1 MVIQTRINTILQQG
15 VNDGHFP
22 GAHYA
27 VVKGTERLVSGYVGN
42 KQRYPEVVPLQG
54 DEIYDVASLTKVIST
69 TTMILK
75 LIEQGRL
82 HLDTHVKEIIPWFLH
97 KEITIAHLLTHTSGL
112 PADIPKANQ
121 LKDRTD
127 VEDYIY
133 RVGLAYDVGSK
144 IVYSDIGFIL
154 LGWIIEILT
163 KQPLPKVAKEWIF
176 DPLEMNDTSY
186 TPPNDRCAP
195 TELRQDSVF
204 DGFLQGRV
212 HDEKAFALQG
222 EAGHA
227 GLFSTT
233 SDIAKFLM
241 EWLHPSNKVLST
253 KTIESLFVTRAEGMN
268 QFDRPLKRAYGFDR
282 PTPGGTAG
290 QYIDMEET
298 IVHTGFTGCNL
309 WIDRTHD
316 VAFVMLSNAVHPKRE
331 LNGIIPYRR
340 QIADAIMESIKEDTH
355 EETS

>member
-1 MVIQTRINTILQQG
+1 MVIQDRIEQILQQG
-15 VNDGHFP
+15 VIDGHFP

-27 VVKGTERLVSGYVGN
+27 VVKGTEILVKGFVGN
-42 KQRYPEVVPLQG
+42 KQLYPEIVPLQG

-69 TTMILK
+69 TTMIMK

-82 HLDTHVKEIIPWFLH
+82 QLDTCVHEVIPWFIH
-97 KEITIAHLLTHTSGL
+97 KNITIAHLLTHTSGL

-121 LKDRTD
+121 LRDRSD
-127 VEDYIY
+127 VENYIY
-133 RVGLAYDVGSK
+133 SVGLINPVGST

-154 LGWIIEILT
+154 LGWIIEMKT
-163 KQPLPKVAKEWIF
+163 KKPLPEVAKEWMF
-176 DPLEMNDTSY
+176 DPLGMTDTSY
-186 TPPNDRCAP
+186 APPKERCSP
-195 TELRQDSVF
+195 TELRQDHIYN
-204 DGFLQGRV
+204 GFLQGRV

-233 SDIAKFLM
+233 TDIALFLI
-241 EWLHPSNKVLST
+241 EWLHPTNKVLSS
-253 KTIESLFVTRAEGMN
+253 KTIDSFFVTRQEGISKYN
-268 QFDRPLKRAYGFDR
+268 NPLKRAYGFDR
-282 PTPGGTAG
+282 PTQGGTAG
-290 QYIDMEET
+290 QYIDMENT

-309 WIDRTHD
+309 WMDRTHD

-340 QIADAIMESIKEDTH
+340 NIADAIMESIKEDTN
-355 EETS
+355 EKTT